1 MKEQQFIEKIRRFVK
16 KRYEDS
22 PVSDLSFHNYKRSE
36 KLVKAVAILSE
47 PFKLGMEERLILNA
61 AAWLHDL
68 GYTIDPTDHEAAV
81 IRLSNELLTSLGIEQ
96 LLIERVNKLLL
107 ITPGFHQPADQL
119 EEIMCD
125 AGTYYLAKRSFFKNN
140 ELQRREQ
147 SAFQHQKIT
156 RAEWLKETVCWIA
169 DHHYFTATARAL
181 LEDKK
186 QRNLTK
192 IRNELPEHQQ
202 DLEDHYAGTA
212 EAAGRPSKKNKSFPE
227 KGIDTMFKIA
237 SANNQR
243 ISAMADN
250 KSRIL
255 ITVNA
260 IILSAI
266 ISLVLK
272 KLDQD
277 TYLAYPTFLLIGVS
291 LVSIVFAI
299 LAIRPHLTAGTFS
312 KDQFEKREVNM
323 LFYGNFHRMD
333 LSEFRTGMLRIM
345 EDNEQVYGT
354 LIDDLFG
361 QGTAVGR
368 KYRLLRVAY
377 TVFMFGLVTAMLAF
391 IIVTVIH
398 YQTVGAAAAPLIK
411 PTLIFIHHEHT

>member
-1 MKEQQFIEKIRRFVK
+1 
-16 KRYEDS
+16 
-22 PVSDLSFHNYKRSE
+22 
-36 KLVKAVAILSE
+36 
-47 PFKLGMEERLILNA
+47 LNA
-61 AAWLHDL
+61 AAWLYDL
-68 GYTIDPTDHEAAV
+68 GYTTDPTDHEAAG
-81 IRLSNELLTSLGIEQ
+81 IRLSNELLTLLGIEH
-96 LLIERVNKLLL
+96 LLIDRINKLLL
-107 ITPGFHQPADQL
+107 ITPGFHQPANQL

-125 AGTYYLAKRSFFKNN
+125 AGTYYLAKRSFFKKN
-140 ELQRREQ
+140 EIQRKEQ

-156 RAEWLKETVCWIA
+156 RAEWLKEAVCWIA

-186 QRNLTK
+186 QRNLAK
-192 IRNELPEHQQ
+192 LRDELPELQQ
-202 DLEDHYAGTA
+202 DLENHQPVTED
-212 EAAGRPSKKNKSFPE
+212 AAARPSKKNMSFPE

-277 TYLAYPTFLLIGVS
+277 TDLAYLTFFLIGVS
-291 LVSIVFAI
+291 LVSFVLAI

-312 KDQFEKREVNM
+312 KDQLEKREVNM

-333 LSEFRTGMLRIM
+333 LSEFRTGILRIM

-377 TVFMFGLVTAMLAF
+377 TVFMFGLGTAVLAF

-398 YQTVGAAAAPLIK
+398 YQDAGPAVTPLIK
-411 PTLIFIHHEHT
+411 QP